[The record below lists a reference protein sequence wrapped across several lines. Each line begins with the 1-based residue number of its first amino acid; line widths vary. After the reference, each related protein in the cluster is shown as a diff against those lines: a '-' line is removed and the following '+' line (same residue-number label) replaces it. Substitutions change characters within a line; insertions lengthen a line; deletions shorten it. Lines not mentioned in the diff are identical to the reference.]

1 MRRRFRAQH
10 ERVGAEQIVGKVDG
24 AQSVDVDAF
33 AVGIIL
39 SSGQNNARRL
49 ARRRFLFKRKIQL
62 LNGFSCL
69 LLVGALF
76 RSSDR
81 LVDAEP

>member
-1 MRRRFRAQH
+1 MRRRFRAQY
-10 ERVGAEQIVGKVDG
+10 ERVGAEQIVGKVDW
-24 AQSVDVDAF
+24 AQPVDVDAI

-39 SSGQNNARRL
+39 SRGQNDACRL
-49 ARRRFLFKRKIQL
+49 ACQRFLFKRKIKI

-76 RSSDR
+76 RPADR